1 MAAHLHSA
9 PALAEKAQALA
20 VLVIP
25 VPFSLLQKAPAET
38 ATTAGWCFHLSPD
51 RRSDF
56 PEAAAKA
63 H

>member
-38 ATTAGWCFHLSPD
+38 ATTAGW
-51 RRSDF
+51 
-56 PEAAAKA
+56 
-63 H
+63 